1 MFSLR
6 TFLIRE
12 PIMDNLLKRL
22 EDVPY
27 LETDI
32 RILRDDIPIL
42 SKQSDIED
50 SILKNIKFKIK
61 KSVSYLNLWVLLGKW
76 YIIQLFNINFFLQK
90 KKDIQ
95 PANSEHLISALK
107 ENTSI
112 GSIIFKADK
121 PLSEIKKVSFNQ
133 QTVELVIN
141 ALNCVK
147 YLKNLVIHN
156 SNKALTSA
164 IGTLLK
170 QTSVIKTITIH
181 SKYFIC

>member
-61 KSVSYLNLWVLLGKW
+61 KSVSYLNLWVLLGK
-76 YIIQLFNINFFLQK
+76 
-90 KKDIQ
+90 
-95 PANSEHLISALK
+95 
-107 ENTSI
+107 
-112 GSIIFKADK
+112 
-121 PLSEIKKVSFNQ
+121 
-133 QTVELVIN
+133 
-141 ALNCVK
+141 
-147 YLKNLVIHN
+147 
-156 SNKALTSA
+156 
-164 IGTLLK
+164 
-170 QTSVIKTITIH
+170 
-181 SKYFIC
+181 